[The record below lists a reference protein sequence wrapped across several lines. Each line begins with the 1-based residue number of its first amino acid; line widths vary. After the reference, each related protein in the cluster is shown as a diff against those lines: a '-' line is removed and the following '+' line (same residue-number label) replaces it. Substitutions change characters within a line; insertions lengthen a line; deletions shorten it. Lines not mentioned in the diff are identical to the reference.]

1 MRVRTV
7 LTWAT
12 GAAMGAA
19 AMYLM
24 DPQHGPQR
32 RAEARRE
39 ALRQARSGAVVAATE
54 ARRRAEEMA
63 VAAVAGYRQAR
74 DQHAAVSQLAG

>member
-1 MRVRTV
+1 LRVRTV

-24 DPQHGPQR
+24 DPEHGPAR
-32 RAEARRE
+32 RADARRE
-39 ALRQARSGAVVAATE
+39 ALRQARSGAVVATQE

-63 VAAVAGYRQAR
+63 VAALAGYRDAR
-74 DQHAAVSQLAG
+74 EQTAPSRVTG